1 MDERFKTIYSKTIMI
16 KILIIDDSVEK
27 LRSVLDFLEKECNV
41 TDADI
46 DCADTVNAGRE
57 YLTVNRYDLLL
68 LDLVLPFNEDD
79 IPSAESGTKFLDEI
93 HYNPNINIPLHII
106 GLTEYDQVFKDSAQD
121 FEDKLWSLVNFS
133 LQTNDWKDRLKS
145 KVFYLQKTKK
155 EYKEFIENE
164 KKYDV
169 AIITALNIEFEQLK
183 EVCKLEHLKSDDT
196 LVFYA
201 GTLNT
206 MKSNNLKIIAC
217 CINDMGMQSASA
229 VASKVIS
236 LFSPTH
242 LFMTGICAGLESAGV
257 KLGNIIIAKQV
268 WDYESGK
275 ISDTA
280 TGGYS
285 FKPDMKC
292 IPTVQSII
300 TRLSD
305 FANSKNVLSN
315 IHNEFK
321 GKKPDTQLVVKFD
334 SVGSGPYLL
343 RSKNYLAELLENDR
357 KLIAVDME
365 GYGVYKAASFHQG
378 TIPVFIKS
386 VSDFGDPDKKDD
398 IHDYASYVSAR
409 FLIEFLTHT
418 M

>member
-1 MDERFKTIYSKTIMI
+1 MI
-16 KILIIDDSVEK
+16 NVLIVEDNAEK
-27 LRSVLDFLEKECNV
+27 LRRVVDFLCKECSVAEDEISCAENV
-41 TDADI
+41 RE
-46 DCADTVNAGRE
+46 GRD
-57 YLTVNRYDLLL
+57 YLVSKHYDLLL
-68 LDLVLPFNEDD
+68 LDLVLPMNDGDD
-79 IPSAESGTKFLDEI
+79 ASAESGMQFLDEI
-93 HYNPNINIPLHII
+93 YYNPNINIPVHII
-106 GLTEYDQVFKDSAQD
+106 GLTEFDSAFKDCYD
-121 FEDKLWSLVNFS
+121 EFEDKLWALLNFQ
-133 LQTNDWKDRLKS
+133 LHGTDWSIKLKS
-145 KVFYLQKTKK
+145 KIHYLQSFRKS
-155 EYKEFIENE
+155 YKSFIENE
-164 KKYDV
+164 RKYDV
-169 AIITALNIEFEQLK
+169 AIITALNVEFEQLK
-183 EVCKLEHLKSDDT
+183 EVCKLEHIKSDDT

-206 MKSNNLKIIAC
+206 MKSNNIKIIAC

-229 VASKVIS
+229 VASKIIA
-236 LFSPTH
+236 LYSPKH

-275 ISDTA
+275 ISDIPS
-280 TGGYS
+280 GGYS

-305 FANSKNVLSN
+305 FANNKSILSN

-343 RSKNYLAELLENDR
+343 RSKNYLAELLDNDR
-357 KLIAVDME
+357 KLVAVDME

-386 VSDFGDPDKKDD
+386 VSDFGDPEKKDD
-398 IHDYASYVSAR
+398 IHDYSSYVSAR
-409 FLIEFLTHT
+409 FLIEFLTNT